1 MTVQNSDKIPEKIQ
15 FDNKPNVKI
24 HLSPLY
30 ITLGLLAIVQE
41 EEKLTKLLTKDWA
54 GLSVK

>member
-41 EEKLTKLLTKDWA
+41 EEKLTKLLTKD
-54 GLSVK
+54 